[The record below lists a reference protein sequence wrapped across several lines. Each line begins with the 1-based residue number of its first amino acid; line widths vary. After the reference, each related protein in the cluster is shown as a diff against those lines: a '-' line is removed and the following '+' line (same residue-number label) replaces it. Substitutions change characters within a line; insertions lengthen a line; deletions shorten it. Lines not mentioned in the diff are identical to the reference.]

1 MKASAKRRRGKAE
14 IKEQRRSDVQKQSE
28 IVQKLA
34 RIEELERGYQQL
46 KRSAERVQSLE
57 GNIQQLLDA
66 GLLRYDA
73 QGNVHS
79 VASYEEHQQ
88 LQ

>member
-14 IKEQRRSDVQKQSE
+14 IKEQRRADVQKQSE

-46 KRSAERVQSLE
+46 KSSAQRV
-57 GNIQQLLDA
+57 
-66 GLLRYDA
+66 
-73 QGNVHS
+73 
-79 VASYEEHQQ
+79 
-88 LQ
+88 